1 MKKKIVWVAMSL
13 MALFMASCQEDD
25 YLNVIPKNVI
35 ALAAVDAAAMD
46 EGNDFAAQWKDSGID
61 LASKIYLFELPDGT
75 FGLSARLDDEG
86 KMEEWIAQQSEKGDF
101 EPVVKRKDACFSFY
115 KNAWVMGFQG
125 HRLVVLGPVVPS
137 QQAQV
142 QLKISGMLRQDKE
155 QGVKASRMMTALDSL
170 GGPVALVAQVSAL
183 PEKLTAPFTLG
194 APKDCDPAQLWLSAT
209 AQARDGIV
217 KISGET
223 FSYNKHI
230 NGELKSASQV
240 FRPMTGRYVGN
251 VSQPVVFS
259 ILTNVQGDQFL
270 PLLKGSKSIQA
281 LLAGMSMKMDVDK
294 VLAAVDGDLCLG
306 VTAFSEE
313 KVRMGLGAQLGNTG
327 FKGQMAE
334 WQKDAQ
340 RGFHFALKDG
350 GVGEKAEFFC
360 SNDEAL
366 PSFPSIS
373 DNASPLRQQLA
384 GERLCLVMNL
394 EGQDNDYLQM
404 ARDML
409 KPLFGDVTAIVYA
422 LK

>member
-13 MALFMASCQEDD
+13 MALFVASCQEDD
-25 YLNVIPKNVI
+25 YQNVIPKNVI
-35 ALAAVDAAAMD
+35 AMAAVDAAAMD

-61 LASKIYLFELPDGT
+61 FASKIYLFELPDGT

-86 KMEEWIAQQSEKGDF
+86 KMEEWIAQQLEKGDF

-142 QLKISGMLRQDKE
+142 QLKISDMLRQDKE

-209 AQARDGIV
+209 AQARDSIV
-217 KISGET
+217 KITGET

-230 NGELKSASQV
+230 NGELKKASQV
-240 FRPMTGRYVGN
+240 FRPMTGRYAGN

-306 VTAFSEE
+306 VSAFSEE
-313 KVRMGLGAQLGNTG
+313 KVRMGLGVQLGNTG

-366 PSFPSIS
+366 PSFSPIA

-409 KPLFGDVTAIVYA
+409 KPLFGDVSAIVYA

>member
-1 MKKKIVWVAMSL
+1 
-13 MALFMASCQEDD
+13 
-25 YLNVIPKNVI
+25 
-35 ALAAVDAAAMD
+35 
-46 EGNDFAAQWKDSGID
+46 
-61 LASKIYLFELPDGT
+61 
-75 FGLSARLDDEG
+75 
-86 KMEEWIAQQSEKGDF
+86 
-101 EPVVKRKDACFSFY
+101 
-115 KNAWVMGFQG
+115 MGFQG

-142 QLKISGMLRQDKE
+142 QLKISDMLRQDKE

-209 AQARDGIV
+209 AQARDSIV
-217 KISGET
+217 KITGET

-230 NGELKSASQV
+230 NGELKKASQV
-240 FRPMTGRYVGN
+240 FRPMTGRYAGN

-306 VTAFSEE
+306 VSAFSEE
-313 KVRMGLGAQLGNTG
+313 KVRMGLGVQLGNTG

-366 PSFPSIS
+366 PSFSPIA

-409 KPLFGDVTAIVYA
+409 KPLFGDVSAIVYA